1 MTKNIILL
9 DTDTYLED
17 EDYAEGLQDD
27 LEYLLEEATV
37 APRGEVIGWI
47 LQSKRSSHYG
57 NIAYNGA
64 EGYRD
69 LKTTDLTTGLLSAG
83 ADLEKIVFQD
93 NSGKLEAV
101 YYDHDGE
108 NYCSVHSI
116 PKSKAAEYDN
126 FQYKTHAKKLEF
138 IKNLSAI
145 KIKKSFLKSLENK
158 ADWVP
163 IS

>member
-37 APRGEVIGWI
+37 APRGEVIGLI
-47 LQSKRSSHYG
+47 LQSKRASHYG

-83 ADLEKIVFQD
+83 ADLEK
-93 NSGKLEAV
+93 LA
-101 YYDHDGE
+101 
-108 NYCSVHSI
+108 
-116 PKSKAAEYDN
+116 KSMNE
-126 FQYKTHAKKLEF
+126 QPP
-138 IKNLSAI
+138 
-145 KIKKSFLKSLENK
+145 IKKKGIFG
-158 ADWVP
+158 
-163 IS
+163 